1 MLPSEEILK
10 ERKTPYIAKQNP
22 GNPNWMLV
30 CKLLSNPL
38 DRYQIL
44 GEGRRKVEGKHPE
57 HKVREDHKNTTTHG
71 V

>member
-1 MLPSEEILK
+1 
-10 ERKTPYIAKQNP
+10 
-22 GNPNWMLV
+22 MLV